1 MNESQLCIR
10 KRRWRTDSG
19 GADVE
24 RLYLDNL
31 DLVERL
37 SRFVCRSVR
46 MVPTEIEDF
55 SSHVTLKL
63 FEDDYAI
70 LRKFQS
76 RCSLASYLTVVIQRL
91 LSDYRIHHF
100 GKKWHTSAAAS
111 RLGPLATRLEV
122 LLHREQRTLAEAFAI
137 LRRDGENV
145 TLATLEQLATHF
157 PPRSQRPALI
167 AIDDVRD
174 SLAVSS
180 DSIEADAVLGD
191 RLAACR
197 TIAETLRDE
206 LRHLPPDDVTI
217 LRLHFY
223 GGLSVAD
230 IARTLGREQKP
241 LYKHLR
247 KLCERFRAR
256 LGAAGIDGIVADD
269 LIGRADTVFD
279 FGLEGGEN
287 PPMRPS
293 PVEERGQRAEEPLH

>member
-1 MNESQLCIR
+1 M
-10 KRRWRTDSG
+10 DSG
-19 GADVE
+19 AVGVE

-55 SSHVTLKL
+55 SSHVKLKL
-63 FEDDYAI
+63 FEDNYAI

-76 RCSLASYLTVVIQRL
+76 RCSLASYLTIVIQRL

-100 GKKWHTSAAAS
+100 GRKWHTSAAAS
-111 RLGPLATRLEV
+111 RLGSLATRLEV
-122 LLHREQRTLAEAFAI
+122 LLHRDQRTLAEAFAI
-137 LRRDGENV
+137 LGREGESV
-145 TLATLEQLATHF
+145 TLATLEQLAAHF
-157 PPRSQRPALI
+157 PQRSQRPALVT
-167 AIDDVRD
+167 IDDMRD
-174 SLAVSS
+174 TLAVSS
-180 DSIEADAVLGD
+180 ESIETAAVLGD

-206 LRHLPPDDVTI
+206 LCHLPPEDVTI

-230 IARTLGREQKP
+230 IARTLRREQKP
-241 LYKHLR
+241 LYKHIR

-256 LGAAGIDGIVADD
+256 LGAAGIDGAVADD
-269 LIGRADTVFD
+269 LIGRADSVFD
-279 FGLEGGEN
+279 FGLEEGGN

-293 PVEERGQRAEEPLH
+293 PTEERGQRTEEPLQ